1 MKRISK
7 HVPRINEKTKRVI
20 LEETIKDAIEEKV
33 TAFKNAY
40 NRCTFSIHSSC
51 QWKNQVKQAAI

>member
-20 LEETIKDAIEEKV
+20 LEETIKDAKEEKV
-33 TAFKNAY
+33 TALEN
-40 NRCTFSIHSSC
+40 SIE
-51 QWKNQVKQAAI
+51 